1 MAGIGNSGRRTPR
14 ALRERALLL
23 TLDIG
28 EGNKAIADMLV
39 HVQRRLAS
47 NHVHAREIHQL
58 LREAQRMEDDQA
70 IRPGFDSRE
79 AVAA

>member
-1 MAGIGNSGRRTPR
+1 MARSRTSFETPR
-14 ALRERALLL
+14 SMREEATLL
-23 TLDIG
+23 TIDIG
-28 EGNKAIADMLV
+28 EDNKAIADMLN
-39 HVQRRLAS
+39 HIKRRHAR
-47 NHVHAREIHQL
+47 NHMRLREIHRL

>member
-1 MAGIGNSGRRTPR
+1 MARSRTSFETPR
-14 ALRERALLL
+14 SLREKALLA

-28 EGNKAIADMLV
+28 EGNKAIADMLE
-39 HVQRRLAS
+39 HVRRRLAA
-47 NHVHAREIHQL
+47 NHVHAREVHQL